1 MANYQKILKA
11 DIANGLGFRV
21 TVFFTGCPI
30 QCPGCFN
37 KSIWDPSTGKLFT
50 QETIDK
56 IIKTAS
62 PDWCEGL
69 SILGGEPTADW
80 NIEAVI
86 DLAKQFKQAYPSKN
100 IWMWSGR
107 YMNEIASKSWA
118 ERLLSNIDVLIDGPF
133 VESLK
138 DLSLVWRGSSNQR
151 LWRKDKEGT
160 WRMTSDPM
168 L

>member
-37 KSIWDPSTGKLFT
+37 KSIWDPSTGKPFT

-86 DLAKQFKQAYPSKN
+86 DLAKQFKQAYPNKDV
-100 IWMWSGR
+100 WMWSGR
-107 YMNEIASKSWA
+107 YMGEIASKSWA
-118 ERLLSNIDVLIDGPF
+118 GRLLSNIDVLIDRPVCRELEG
-133 VESLK
+133 LK
-138 DLSLVWRGSSNQR
+138 SCLERIF
-151 LWRKDKEGT
+151 
-160 WRMTSDPM
+160 
-168 L
+168 

>member
-11 DIANGLGFRV
+11 DIANGLGFR
-21 TVFFTGCPI
+21 TTIFFTGCPI

-37 KSIWDPSTGKLFT
+37 KSIWDPSVGKPFT
-50 QETIDK
+50 QETVKK
-56 IIKTAS
+56 IIDVSS
-62 PDWCEGL
+62 PYWCEGL

-86 DLAKQFKQAYPSKN
+86 DLAKQFKEAYPSKD

-107 YMNEIASKSWA
+107 YMGEIASKQWA
-118 ERLLSNIDVLIDGPF
+118 CRLLPNIDVLIDGPF

-138 DLSLVWRGSSNQR
+138 DISLLWKR
-151 LWRKDKEGT
+151 LV
-160 WRMTSDPM
+160 
-168 L
+168 